1 MTDKNKQAYYHVTA
15 VGSVEGPVGMD
26 IGIWLHFDTDQGKVK
41 LKLSHEDA
49 AELKR
54 KLEQEKSIGAA
65 KAPS

>member
-1 MTDKNKQAYYHVTA
+1 
-15 VGSVEGPVGMD
+15 MD